1 MPLLTSLKNVCMVDW
16 LLWGLKKLVDIF
28 SDDIFNLLFLDE
40 NVCILSKIP
49 MDLIEN
55 KSTLVHAITASYYL
69 N

>member
-1 MPLLTSLKNVCMVDW
+1 MPLLTSLKNIGMVDW

-40 NVCILSKIP
+40 NLCILSKIP